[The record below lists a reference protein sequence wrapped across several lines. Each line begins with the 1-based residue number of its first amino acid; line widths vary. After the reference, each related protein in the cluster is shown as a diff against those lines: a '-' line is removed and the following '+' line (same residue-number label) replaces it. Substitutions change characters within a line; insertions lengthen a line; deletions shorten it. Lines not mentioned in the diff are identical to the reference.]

1 MSPCP
6 APGGVQPLGMDLRV
20 GRAGVSAAPAGMQ
33 RRDVAIWAAR
43 GHAGLLPA
51 LVSQG
56 QGWAHTQP
64 GHCRNGCGS
73 RGGAEPLGNPFS
85 CPASCP
91 AVTLPCHGAVKG
103 ASSGSEEWLPA
114 LRPEPRGLS
123 WRQLPRLLMID
134 TNDGLHGLGRE
145 IIHPGRLRE
154 SHRLGEWR
162 SGRRGRAVAPVS
174 VSVCLCV
181 RVRRCHGAWT
191 WHQEP
196 GHGTPSLVVAHRAR
210 PWHNEPGHG
219 TREPLSV
226 AGATASSRCPEGG
239 DRQGWQEQ
247 HARPGTVGT
256 WV

>member
-1 MSPCP
+1 MSLCP
-6 APGGVQPLGMDLRV
+6 APGGAQPLGMDLRV

-64 GHCRNGCGS
+64 GHCRNGCES

-103 ASSGSEEWLPA
+103 TSSGSEGWLPA

-162 SGRRGRAVAPVS
+162 SRRRRRAVAPVS

-181 RVRRCHGAWT
+181 RVRRCHGART

-196 GHGTPSLVVAHRAR
+196 GRGTRSLAMAHRAWL
-210 PWHNEPGHG
+210 WHTEPGCG
-219 TREPLSV
+219 TQSQAV
-226 AGATASSRCPEGG
+226 A
-239 DRQGWQEQ
+239 Q
-247 HARPGTVGT
+247 
-256 WV
+256 